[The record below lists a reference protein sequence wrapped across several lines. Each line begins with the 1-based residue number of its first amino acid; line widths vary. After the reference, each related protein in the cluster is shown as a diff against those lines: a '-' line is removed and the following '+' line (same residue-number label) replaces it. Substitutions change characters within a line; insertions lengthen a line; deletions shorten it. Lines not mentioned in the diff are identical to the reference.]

1 MRRNPHLA
9 RHQKGTATHDRSFFA
24 IIFYLLRSYRLNSA
38 VITDLPE
45 MLQPCLYKLRT
56 VGFYYTQQFAQ
67 GAFRNA
73 RHIVAQEGLAGTCDP
88 NLCRVPSRISLGN
101 EDMNRFK
108 GIGFI

>member
-1 MRRNPHLA
+1 M
-9 RHQKGTATHDRSFFA
+9 
-24 IIFYLLRSYRLNSA
+24 FYLLRSYRLNSA

-45 MLQPCLYKLRT
+45 MFQPCLYELRT
-56 VGFYYTQQFAQ
+56 VDFYHTQQFAQ

>member
-1 MRRNPHLA
+1 M
-9 RHQKGTATHDRSFFA
+9 F
-24 IIFYLLRSYRLNSA
+24 
-38 VITDLPE
+38 
-45 MLQPCLYKLRT
+45 QPCLYELRT
-56 VGFYYTQQFAQ
+56 VDFYHTQQFAQ

-108 GIGFI
+108 GIGFISPRVRKSYAECRQTGFTALEGCLPEVASMDVTW